1 MTQHRSASARYRS
14 LALLGV
20 LGLGIACG
28 GRVGLTPPP
37 DEGEGGAAGSG
48 GAGGTGGAT
57 LGGTGGASTGAT
69 SGSGGSATGG
79 STSSGG
85 VTGTGGGSTVDACMD
100 CIVTRCPDA
109 ATCFADP
116 ACVEGLLCT
125 FTTCSETG
133 SSEPDFG
140 CVLTCFNNDAAKAL
154 QGISAVVCI
163 GTYCVETCE
172 GGGGF

>member
-1 MTQHRSASARYRS
+1 
-14 LALLGV
+14 
-20 LGLGIACG
+20 
-28 GRVGLTPPP
+28 
-37 DEGEGGAAGSG
+37 
-48 GAGGTGGAT
+48 
-57 LGGTGGASTGAT
+57 
-69 SGSGGSATGG
+69 
-79 STSSGG
+79 
-85 VTGTGGGSTVDACMD
+85 MD

-109 ATCFADP
+109 AACFADP

-125 FTTCSETG
+125 FTTCAETG

-140 CVLTCFNNDAAKAL
+140 CVLTCFNNDAGKAL